1 MQERMNNAPLFV
13 KVEDYKGILG
23 ILEDLKDKLTEAK
36 STLERLQ
43 EIRKEED
50 NEFAQWS
57 TTLDEIEK
65 RMDNIDQELLEPEGM

>member
-65 RMDNIDQELLEPEGM
+65 RMDKMSNNK